1 MKKGLSTEAK
11 VGFFVFLVLGFLI
24 YMTFELSKYPERK
37 RGYAVYAYFEN
48 VAGVYEAT
56 PVHLEGLKVGV
67 VESLEFKDGKILVKM
82 RIRNGVRINRDAVAR
97 IKTRGV
103 LGSAYIDISHGTPES
118 GELKEGD
125 FIEKT
130 TVPVDMDYLVQ
141 KAYEIEE
148 DIKSVTES
156 LKNSLGG
163 KEGEEKISALVEDI
177 SGFFENLKDMTEG
190 VEGDFKNLVSLL
202 KQDAEK
208 LRDFIDKANSAITE
222 NREDIREA
230 VKKAREFSEKL
241 DRAIAQVEG
250 ILDDIEKGKG
260 TIGKLIKDEETA
272 KKIEETLT
280 SLKEMTSATEKW
292 QLFLKYRG
300 EIWLDGDSSKH
311 LFGIRLQ
318 PSEKKYYELDIESVP
333 EWSSETKDLTGE
345 RTLSFS
351 LYLAMKW
358 KRFTLRGGIIE
369 STGGVGVDIDLLK
382 NYISFTMECYDFLR
396 KTNPALRAYLDITLF
411 KYFFVTAGGDYLID
425 YRSKNRRF
433 FAGVGIIFSDE
444 DLKKILGLAATS
456 AVAGSSF

>member
-1 MKKGLSTEAK
+1 VKKGLSTEAK
-11 VGFFVFLVLGFLI
+11 VGFFVFLVLGFFI
-24 YMTFELSKYPERK
+24 YMTFELSKYPEKK
-37 RGYAVYAYFEN
+37 RGYAIYAYFEN

-67 VESLEFKDGKILVKM
+67 VESLEYKDGKILVKM
-82 RIRNGVRINRDAVAR
+82 RIREGVKIKRDAVAT
-97 IKTRGV
+97 IKTKGV
-103 LGSAYIDISHGTPES
+103 LGSAYIDITHGTPES

-130 TVPVDMDYLVQ
+130 RVPVDMDYLIQ

-148 DIKSVTES
+148 DIKGVTES
-156 LKNSLGG
+156 LKKSLGG
-163 KEGEEKISALVEDI
+163 KEGEEKISALVDNL
-177 SGFFENLKDMTEG
+177 SGFFENVKNMTEG
-190 VEGDFKNLVSLL
+190 VDTDFKTLVSLL
-202 KQDAEK
+202 REDAQK
-208 LRDFIDKANSAITE
+208 LRDFIDRANATITE
-222 NREDIREA
+222 NRENIREA
-230 VKKAREFSEKL
+230 VKKAKEFSEKL
-241 DRAIAQVEG
+241 DKAIAQVEG
-250 ILDDIEKGKG
+250 ILDDIESGKG

-272 KKIEETLT
+272 KKIEDTLT
-280 SLKEMTSATEKW
+280 SLKEMTSATQKW

-318 PSEKKYYELDIESVP
+318 PNEKKYYELDIESVP

-351 LYLAMKW
+351 LYLAMKLW
-358 KRFTLRGGIIE
+358 RFRFRGGIIE
-369 STGGVGVDIDLLK
+369 STGGIGVDIDLLK

-396 KTNPALRAYLDITLF
+396 KTNPALRAYLDITPY
-411 KYFFVTAGGDYLID
+411 KYFFITAGGDYLID
-425 YRSKNRRF
+425 YRSRNRRF
-433 FAGVGIIFSDE
+433 FAGIGVIFSDE